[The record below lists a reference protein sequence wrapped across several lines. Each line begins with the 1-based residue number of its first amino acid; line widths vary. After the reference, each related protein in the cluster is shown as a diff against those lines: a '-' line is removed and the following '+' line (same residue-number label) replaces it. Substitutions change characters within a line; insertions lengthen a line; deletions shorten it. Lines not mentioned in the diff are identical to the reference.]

1 MKKYRNGENW
11 SWYQFEK
18 DEINDIKQLIANDT
32 CSNSE
37 WLKKVPK
44 NKINLLKIEI
54 LEEGKKIVKGSLI
67 YKQSFEDELDYEI
80 FHFYLTKERLIT
92 VDLDLSVF
100 KYINADS
107 IFEQM
112 DRTENALDGFL
123 VFIGELMNEMLYG
136 IDQYEEALKKLIWT
150 MHKKNDISILDKI
163 YKLRHELLLWKNI
176 LIPIKELKMTIEE
189 VYLSEVTEG
198 EIFIRTCKRIERAIA
213 LLNEYEHEIDSI
225 IKLEE
230 IISSHR
236 GNEIMKTLTV
246 ITTVFTP
253 VMALGA
259 LWGMNFRNMPE
270 LEWKYGYLFSILLII
285 ASTILIYW
293 FMHVKGWTG
302 DLLKGR
308 KKGSFFK

>member
-112 DRTENALDGFL
+112 DRAENALDGFL
-123 VFIGELMNEMLYG
+123 IFIGELMNEMLYG

>member
-32 CSNSE
+32 CSNTE

-54 LEEGKKIVKGSLI
+54 HEEGKKIVKGSLI

-112 DRTENALDGFL
+112 DRAENALDGFL
-123 VFIGELMNEMLYG
+123 IFIGELMNEMLYG

-189 VYLSEVTEG
+189 VYLSEVNEG
-198 EIFIRTCKRIERAIA
+198 EIFIRTCKRIERAIE

>member
-18 DEINDIKQLIANDT
+18 DEINDIKQLIASDT
-32 CSNSE
+32 CSNTE

-123 VFIGELMNEMLYG
+123 IFIGELMNEMLYG

>member
-1 MKKYRNGENW
+1 MKKYRNGEKW

-18 DEINDIKQLIANDT
+18 DEISDIKQLIANDT

-54 LEEGKKIVKGSLI
+54 LEGGKKIVKGSLI

-112 DRTENALDGFL
+112 DRAENALDGFL
-123 VFIGELMNEMLYG
+123 IFIGELMNEMLYG

>member
-123 VFIGELMNEMLYG
+123 IFIGELMNEMLYG

>member
-18 DEINDIKQLIANDT
+18 DEINDIKQLIASDT
-32 CSNSE
+32 CSNTE

-112 DRTENALDGFL
+112 DRAENALDGFL
-123 VFIGELMNEMLYG
+123 IFIGELMNEMLYG